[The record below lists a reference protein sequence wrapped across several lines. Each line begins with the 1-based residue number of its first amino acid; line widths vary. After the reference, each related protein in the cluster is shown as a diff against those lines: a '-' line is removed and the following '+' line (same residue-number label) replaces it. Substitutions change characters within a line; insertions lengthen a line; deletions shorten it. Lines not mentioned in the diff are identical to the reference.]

1 MAERLREIQKQVI
14 TVCDREADIWHYLHY
29 KVSRGKPH
37 AECDAKGGRAARQA
51 QMLISYSEV
60 SIKNPDNSGQALSLT
75 YVCCGEQE
83 RTEPAGIR

>member
-1 MAERLREIQKQVI
+1 MMQ
-14 TVCDREADIWHYLHY
+14 
-29 KVSRGKPH
+29 
-37 AECDAKGGRAARQA
+37 KGGRAARQA
-51 QMLISYSEV
+51 RMLISYSEV